1 MSPHL
6 GLGLLGIGRPW
17 PTPERVI
24 PTVDE
29 VKDLLDTA
37 VTSGQ
42 GGFALPLPGNLVR
55 GLL

>member
-1 MSPHL
+1 MNPHL
-6 GLGLLGIGRPW
+6 GLGLIGIGRPW